1 MTQLISVLHYTGGQ
15 LDAGKQVDIVH
26 ISRQVTWKVPPIRH
40 YRQTSRLVP
49 FMLTGMQGTGYCSR
63 SYFPSLSFFFPV
75 YLLVALV
82 VSYIFYLFIFFLT
95 WDLLL
100 LARL

>member
-1 MTQLISVLHYTGGQ
+1 MALPANFTIGSVH
-15 LDAGKQVDIVH
+15 A
-26 ISRQVTWKVPPIRH
+26 
-40 YRQTSRLVP
+40 YREARNRLLFSELLPV
-49 FMLTGMQGTGYCSR
+49 FIL
-63 SYFPSLSFFFPV
+63 FFPV

-82 VSYIFYLFIFFLT
+82 ISYIFYLFIFFLT

>member
-15 LDAGKQVDIVH
+15 LDGGKQVDIIY

-49 FMLTGMQGTGYCSR
+49 FMLTGKQGTDYSSR
-63 SYFPSLSFFFPV
+63 SYFPETAGHFRANTRVPFRADIVFAV
-75 YLLVALV
+75 C
-82 VSYIFYLFIFFLT
+82 
-95 WDLLL
+95 
-100 LARL
+100 R